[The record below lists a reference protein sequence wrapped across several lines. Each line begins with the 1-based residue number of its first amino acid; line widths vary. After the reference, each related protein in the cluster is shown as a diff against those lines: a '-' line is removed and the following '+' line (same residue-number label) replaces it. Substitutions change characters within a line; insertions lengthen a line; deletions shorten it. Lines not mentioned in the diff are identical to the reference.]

1 MLQWVIAGLD
11 ELDQAAAIA
20 DSEVLSHAI
29 TSPDLYPSY
38 KSPTALVVPGSGPG
52 SPPLDPAK
60 SRENGVDVFV
70 NEKPKDEEEYDEDL
84 SIPGGGQGLRRRSE
98 ADDDLHRS
106 K

>member
-1 MLQWVIAGLD
+1 M
-11 ELDQAAAIA
+11 
-20 DSEVLSHAI
+20 
-29 TSPDLYPSY
+29 
-38 KSPTALVVPGSGPG
+38 
-52 SPPLDPAK
+52 
-60 SRENGVDVFV
+60 DVFV